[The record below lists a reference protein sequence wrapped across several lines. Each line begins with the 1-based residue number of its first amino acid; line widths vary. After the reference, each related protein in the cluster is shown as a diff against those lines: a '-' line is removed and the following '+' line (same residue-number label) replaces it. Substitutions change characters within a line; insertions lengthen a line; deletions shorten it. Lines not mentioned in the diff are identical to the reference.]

1 MLASVI
7 QIGNSR
13 GIRLPKRIFHELN
26 IKDKVEL
33 IINKDELIVNS
44 TLSFISNSWKILFGS
59 RIPRELPIWITEA
72 NIITPLFCNYIVI
85 TKICQDIGGAYLGAI

>member
-33 IINKDELIVNS
+33 TINKDKLIIKGVKNKPRQGWS
-44 TLSFISNSWKILFGS
+44 EAFTKKPDNKADKLL
-59 RIPRELPIWITEA
+59 IPD
-72 NIITPLFCNYIVI
+72 NIDNETFEWVW
-85 TKICQDIGGAYLGAI
+85 

>member
-13 GIRLPKRIFHELN
+13 GIRLPKEFIQELN

-33 IINKDELIVNS
+33 VIDKDELRVKGVQKKPRQGWS
-44 TLSFISNSWKILFGS
+44 ESFAKMSAGKEDEIL
-59 RIPRELPIWITEA
+59 LPE
-72 NIITPLFCNYIVI
+72 NIDSEIFDWVW
-85 TKICQDIGGAYLGAI
+85 